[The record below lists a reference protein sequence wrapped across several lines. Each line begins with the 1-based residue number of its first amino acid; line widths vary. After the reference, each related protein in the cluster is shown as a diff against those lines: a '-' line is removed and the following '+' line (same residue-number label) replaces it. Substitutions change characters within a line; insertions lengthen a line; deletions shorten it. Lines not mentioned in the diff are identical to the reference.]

1 LFLYKEEAD
10 LVQDREDLI
19 AVLKMRFG
27 DMEAKTI
34 EAIYDIK
41 EIDALDRLI
50 LIAANAP
57 KLQVFLEELQEGTD
71 SFRIVGEQFNPIT
84 SMEEM
89 PNGTKE

>member
-1 LFLYKEEAD
+1 MFLYKEEAD